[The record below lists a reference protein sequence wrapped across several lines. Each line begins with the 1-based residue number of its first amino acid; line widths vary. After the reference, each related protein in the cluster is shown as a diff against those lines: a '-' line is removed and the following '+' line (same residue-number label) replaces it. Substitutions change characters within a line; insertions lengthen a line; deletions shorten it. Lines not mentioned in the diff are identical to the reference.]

1 MAALSRFDPFSSSI
15 DDLFRGL
22 LVRPMRLDLESM
34 MGQQLQ
40 QLQMKLDV
48 KKSDGAYEVTA
59 ELPGVKKEDIQVN
72 VDGNLVTIA
81 AEVKREQED
90 KQGEQVLRSERYY
103 GRIERTFALDSEIDE
118 SKVEAKYEDGI
129 LKLHL
134 PTKAASS
141 AKRIAVS

>member
-40 QLQMKLDV
+40 QLQMKIDV

-103 GRIERTFALDSEIDE
+103 GKIERTFALDSEIDE
-118 SKVEAKYEDGI
+118 SKVEAKYEDGL